1 MRIPTRFVEH
11 PVETLLAGALLLLL
25 LLGTAEGG
33 QGGAAVQAP
42 GTHSVQQQ
50 GPQQEM

>member
-1 MRIPTRFVEH
+1 MRIPTRFIEH

-33 QGGAAVQAP
+33 QGGATAQAP
-42 GTHSVQQQ
+42 GPHAVQQQ
-50 GPQQEM
+50 NQQ